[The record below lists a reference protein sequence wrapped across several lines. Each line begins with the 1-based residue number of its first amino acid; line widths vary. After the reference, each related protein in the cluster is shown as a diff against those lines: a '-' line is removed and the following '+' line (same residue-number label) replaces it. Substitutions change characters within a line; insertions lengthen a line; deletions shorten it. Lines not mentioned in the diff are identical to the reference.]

1 MASFNEDISSR
12 LTRWMRQLLR
22 EPDLT
27 KDQKLDA
34 WRNTIDHLTG
44 YHENCPF
51 PHEPVRIAINQHQGD
66 LIALVIEFLR
76 KTEWI
81 LECCDS
87 RFATQIN
94 ESFNRAKLKYATKD
108 QKWGFT
114 WDARMACSALDRNR
128 PSWKLNLFD
137 RLALPPL
144 TPEVRLCSELD
155 ERLRLGLVQH
165 YQSDEYIKVRK
176 QTRQA
181 ALRQKQAAPPLPCGY
196 TGVPRGSDEMVSRN
210 H

>member
-1 MASFNEDISSR
+1 
-12 LTRWMRQLLR
+12 
-22 EPDLT
+22 
-27 KDQKLDA
+27 
-34 WRNTIDHLTG
+34 
-44 YHENCPF
+44 
-51 PHEPVRIAINQHQGD
+51 VRIAIDEHQGD
-66 LIALVIEFLR
+66 LMALVIEFLR

-108 QKWGFT
+108 QQWGLT
-114 WDARMACSALDRNR
+114 WDARMACSVLDRNP

-144 TPEVRLCSELD
+144 APEVRLCLELD

-165 YQSDEYIKVRK
+165 SQSDEYIKARK

-181 ALRQKQAAPPLPCGY
+181 ALRQKRAAPPLPCGD
-196 TGVPRGSDEMVSRN
+196 TRVPRGSN
-210 H
+210 